1 MGLIKAVTGAAGGVL
16 ADQWKDF
23 FYCDSLDENT
33 LVAKGQK
40 RAGKRSSNTDGSDNV
55 ISNGSVLTI
64 NEGQCMMIVE
74 QGEVREVCAEA
85 GEFIFDSAAQP
96 TIFEGNLADSAKK
109 VFDEFLHRITF
120 GGEASTDQRVYYF
133 NTKEIMGNKYGT
145 PSPIPF
151 RVVDRNV
158 GLDLDISLRCFGEY
172 SYQLK
177 NPLLFYK
184 NVCGNVDGTYS
195 REKIDSQLKTE
206 LMTALQ
212 PAMAKISALGIRYS
226 ELPAHTQEIA
236 DALNDVLSKKWGELR
251 GIEIVSF
258 GVSNVSISE
267 EDQNLIKEVQRNA
280 AFRDPTMAAA
290 HMVGSQAAAMQN
302 AANNAGGA
310 AIGFMGMNM
319 AAGAGGVSA
328 DNLYKMGTAQ
338 TPAPQA
344 TPAAGSAQGWNCSC
358 GKTGNTGKFCA
369 ECGSP
374 KPEDSTW
381 TCSCGHGGNTG
392 KFCSECGKPKPAA
405 DWTCGCG
412 TVNSGKFCHNCGK
425 PRP

>member
-16 ADQWKDF
+16 ADQWKEF
-23 FYCDSLDENT
+23 FYCDSLSEDI
-33 LVAKGQK
+33 LAAKGQK

-55 ISNGSVLTI
+55 ISNGSVITV
-64 NEGQCMMIVE
+64 NSGQCMMIVE
-74 QGEVREVCAEA
+74 QGEIIEVCAEP
-85 GEFIFDSAAQP
+85 GEFIFDSATQP
-96 TIFEGNLADSAKK
+96 TIFEGSLGDSAKK
-109 VFDEFLHRITF
+109 VFDEFLNRVKF

-145 PSPIPF
+145 PTPIPF

-158 GLDLDISLRCFGEY
+158 GLDIDISLRCFGEY

-184 NVCGNVDGTYS
+184 NVCGNIEGVYS
-195 REKIDSQLKTE
+195 RDKIDSQLKSE

-212 PAMAKISALGIRYS
+212 PAMAKIAALGIRYS

-267 EDQNLIKEVQRNA
+267 EDQQMIKELQRNA
-280 AFRDPTMAAA
+280 AFRNPTMAAA
-290 HMVGSQAAAMQN
+290 HMVGSQAAAMQD

-319 AAGAGGVSA
+319 AAGAGGVRA
-328 DNLYKMGTAQ
+328 EDLYKMGNAQ
-338 TPAPQA
+338 APAAPAQ
-344 TPAAGSAQGWNCSC
+344 PAAGGWACAC
-358 GKTGNTGKFCA
+358 GHTGNTGKFCA
-369 ECGSP
+369 ECG
-374 KPEDSTW
+374 KPRPENTSW
-381 TCSCGHGGNTG
+381 TCSCGAVNRG
-392 KFCSECGKPKPAA
+392 KFCAECGKPKPAG
-405 DWTCGCG
+405 DWTCSCG
-412 TVNSGKFCHNCGK
+412 TVNKGKFCSNCGS